1 VNGSVVKNMTLKRD
15 DVASFQRINLFKK
28 IMIGLAMYCPFSCGK
43 KAIYSLLGAKIGRNV
58 FFGPRSVI
66 VSNDYS
72 KIWIRKNVNIAAGVV
87 ITAKEL
93 FIGKNSYIGYETI
106 ITGKKIDIGKECNI
120 NNRVF
125 IEAFYAPVW
134 IDDYSTLAASVI
146 ISSHDGSLRNVW
158 GKEMKAKP
166 VILKER
172 CFIGN
177 RAIVLP
183 GVTIGTKAIVGAGAV
198 VTKDVPANTIVAGV
212 PAKKLRVV
220 KE

>member
-1 VNGSVVKNMTLKRD
+1 MKLKRD
-15 DVASFQRINLFKK
+15 DVASFQRINIFKK
-28 IMIGLAMYCPFSCGK
+28 MMIGMAMYCPFSCGK
-43 KAIYSLLGAKIGRNV
+43 KAIYKLMGANISRGVYLGL
-58 FFGPRSVI
+58 RSII

-72 KIWIRKNVNIAAGVV
+72 KIMIRKNVNISAGVV
-87 ITAKEL
+87 ITAEEL
-93 FIGKNSYIGYETI
+93 FIGKNTYIGYETI

-120 NNRVF
+120 NNRAF

-134 IDDYSTLAASVI
+134 VDDYSTIAASVI

-183 GVTIGTKAIVGAGAV
+183 GVTIGTRAIVGAGAV
-198 VTKDVPANTIVAGV
+198 VTKDVMANTIVAGV